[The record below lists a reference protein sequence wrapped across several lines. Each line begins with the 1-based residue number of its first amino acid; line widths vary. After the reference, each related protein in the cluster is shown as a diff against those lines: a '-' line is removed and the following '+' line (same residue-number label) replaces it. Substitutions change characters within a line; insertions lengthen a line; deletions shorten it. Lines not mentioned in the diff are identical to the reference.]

1 MRNQQSYN
9 IGVTTTRGGIRF
21 DRNEVAGAFGDIGT
35 DLPLIVGMILA
46 AGLHSASVLVMFGL
60 MQYATAIRYRMPM
73 PVQPLKAVA
82 VLVIT
87 QKIAPEILYG
97 GGLAIG
103 IVMLA
108 LTVSGGITWLARV
121 VPKAVIRGLQLGL
134 GIQLAMLA
142 LRDYVQ
148 ADGMRGYAL
157 AAIGFLVI
165 IALFG
170 NRRFPPAIPVIVI
183 GAIYALVYK
192 LSGSDFSN
200 AIGFTLPE
208 VRSIS
213 MSDIMTGFMLLALPQ
228 IPLSLGNSI
237 LATRQVA
244 EDLFS
249 ERNVTVKKL
258 SLTYAAMNLVN
269 PFFGGVPTCHGSG
282 GLVGHY
288 TFGARTGGSILV
300 YGSIFL
306 VLGLFFSSGFQ
317 HVVQVF
323 PLPILGVL
331 LFFEAAALMSM
342 IRDQA
347 ADARSLLL
355 VVIVGL
361 IAAGLPYGYA
371 LGLVIGTALSF
382 TGVFRI
388 PFRSP

>member
-1 MRNQQSYN
+1 MQPYN
-9 IGVTTTRGGIRF
+9 IGVNSTMRF

-46 AGLHSASVLVMFGL
+46 AGLHSASVLVMFGA
-60 MQYATAIRYRMPM
+60 MQYMTAIRYRMPM

-87 QKIAPEILYG
+87 QKIAPEVLYG

-103 IVMLA
+103 IVMLL
-108 LTVSGGITWLARV
+108 LTVSGGITWLARI
-121 VPKAVIRGLQLGL
+121 VPKPVIRGLQLGL

-142 LRDYVQ
+142 LKDYVQ
-148 ADGMRGYAL
+148 ADGARGYVL
-157 AAIGFLVI
+157 AAIGFVVV

-170 NRRFPPAIPVIVI
+170 NRRFPPAIPVIVL
-183 GAIYALVYK
+183 GVVYAFVFK
-192 LSGSDFSN
+192 LNSADFGN

-208 VRSIS
+208 IRSVKIDD
-213 MSDIMTGFMLLALPQ
+213 MMTGFILLALPQ

-244 EDLFS
+244 EDLFP
-249 ERNVTVKKL
+249 ERQVTVKKL
-258 SLTYAAMNLVN
+258 SLTYALMNLVN

-288 TFGARTGGSILV
+288 TFGARTGGSIII

-306 VLGLFFSSGFQ
+306 VLGLFLSSGFREL
-317 HVVQVF
+317 VQIF

-331 LFFEAAALMSM
+331 LFFEAAALMAM

-347 ADARSLLL
+347 SDSRSLLL
-355 VVIVGL
+355 TVIVGL

-371 LGLVIGTALSF
+371 IGLVVGVAVSGLS
-382 TGVFRI
+382 VFLVT
-388 PFRSP
+388 RSR

>member
-1 MRNQQSYN
+1 VS
-9 IGVTTTRGGIRF
+9 GSIRF

-46 AGLHSASVLVMFGL
+46 AGLHSASVLVMFGV
-60 MQYATAIRYRMPM
+60 MQYMTALRYRMPM

-87 QKIAPEILYG
+87 QKVAPEVLYG
-97 GGLAIG
+97 GALAVG
-103 IVMLA
+103 IVMLI
-108 LTVSGGITWLARV
+108 LTISGGITWLARV

-142 LRDYVQ
+142 LKDYVQ
-148 ADGMRGYAL
+148 ADGMPGYIL
-157 AAIGFLVI
+157 AATGFAVVV
-165 IALFG
+165 ALFG
-170 NRRFPPAIPVIVI
+170 NRRLPPAIPVIILGV
-183 GAIYALVYK
+183 IYAFAFK
-192 LSGSDFSN
+192 LTSADFSSSL
-200 AIGFTLPE
+200 GFTLP
-208 VRSIS
+208 VPRSIALD
-213 MSDIMTGFMLLALPQ
+213 DIVSGFILLALPQ

-244 EDLFS
+244 EDLFP
-249 ERNVTVKKL
+249 ERDVTVRKL
-258 SLTYAAMNLVN
+258 SYTYAAMNLVN

-288 TFGARTGGSILV
+288 TFGARTGGSIII

-317 HVVQVF
+317 QLVQIF

-331 LFFEAAALMSM
+331 LFFEAAALMAM

-347 ADARSLLL
+347 SDAKSLL
-355 VVIVGL
+355 VVIIVGL
-361 IAAGLPYGYA
+361 VAAGLPYGYA
-371 LGLVIGTALSF
+371 IALVVGILLSRLF
-382 TGVFRI
+382 SRVVPDVGR
-388 PFRSP
+388 